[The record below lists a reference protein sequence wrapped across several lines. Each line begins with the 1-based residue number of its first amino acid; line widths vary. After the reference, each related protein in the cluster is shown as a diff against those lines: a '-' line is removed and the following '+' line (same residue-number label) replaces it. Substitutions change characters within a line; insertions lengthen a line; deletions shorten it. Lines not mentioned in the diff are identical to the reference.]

1 MAQNNAEILIRSARL
16 SDADDLVAFNRAMA
30 QETENRILSAEIIST
45 GVRSLFQ
52 HPELGFYIVAE
63 SDGRMVGC
71 LMVTYE
77 WSDWRNGLFWW
88 IQSVYVPPEF
98 RRRGI
103 YRKMYDYV
111 QNAALKVGNVCGL
124 RLYVERDNRIAQKTY
139 RKLGMSKTNYILFET
154 TELAKRTNK

>member
-30 QETENRILSAEIIST
+30 QETENRILSAEIISA

-77 WSDWRNGLFWW
+77 
-88 IQSVYVPPEF
+88 
-98 RRRGI
+98 
-103 YRKMYDYV
+103 
-111 QNAALKVGNVCGL
+111 
-124 RLYVERDNRIAQKTY
+124 
-139 RKLGMSKTNYILFET
+139 
-154 TELAKRTNK
+154 